1 MGALSSISID
11 DGFIEAPGCIDVIM
25 MTSRSLPCGI
35 KCTVALVQVHLSD
48 AYGRLL
54 PTGAMCDGWIRL
66 EDSDDQ
72 KCGPNI
78 SMAIQS

>member
-1 MGALSSISID
+1 MS
-11 DGFIEAPGCIDVIM
+11 GCIDVIM

-35 KCTVALVQVHLSD
+35 KCTVAMGQMHFSD

-54 PTGAMCDGWIRL
+54 PTGAMCDSWIRL

-72 KCGPNI
+72 NRGPNI
-78 SMAIQS
+78 NTICGNR

>member
-1 MGALSSISID
+1 MA
-11 DGFIEAPGCIDVIM
+11 
-25 MTSRSLPCGI
+25 
-35 KCTVALVQVHLSD
+35 QVYLSD

-54 PTGAMCDGWIRL
+54 LTGAMCDGWIRL

-72 KCGPNI
+72 KRGPNISTTCGNRQNFITKSRVIFASLLI